1 MNLLTLSKIEKA
13 FGTSQLFDDVSFG
26 VYKNDK
32 IGLVGVN
39 GAGKTTLFKLMLEQ
53 MPYDGGSIF
62 KNKSTAIGYMEQH
75 SDYTSSKTL
84 WDEVLD
90 VHRDVMDIENSLA
103 DIAEAI
109 HNAKDELGTLTVKQH
124 ALSEEFE
131 ALGGFT
137 YKSKTRSA
145 LLGIGFAE
153 SELSTPFEKL
163 SGGQKTRAMLC
174 KILLSRTNL
183 LFLDEPTNHL
193 DIQATE
199 WLEDFLRDYNGA
211 FIVISHDRYFLDRTT
226 NKTFEL
232 ENQKLTVYSG
242 NYTRYLE
249 LKEETK
255 LAQERQYE
263 NTRREIKRIEGI
275 ITQQKQWNRE
285 RNIKTAESKQK
296 VVDKLVQTLDKPL
309 NDPGSIGFSFK
320 TAAGGGNDVL
330 ICDNLEMS
338 FGDKH
343 VFRNA
348 NIFIKK
354 EEKVFLL
361 GPNGCGKTTL
371 FKIIMS
377 QLAPLAGTS
386 KLGANIKPA
395 YYDQTQEHLDSSKT
409 VLEEVHDT
417 YPKMTQTDVRNALA
431 LFLFCGDDVFKQ
443 VSVLSGGEKARISLL
458 KLMLSDANLL
468 LLDEPTNHLDI
479 HSREA
484 LEKALSGYNG
494 TLLIVS
500 HDRYFINKLADK
512 IYHMEQNGIKQYV
525 GNYDYYLE
533 KHSSGFAPEAQ
544 PEQSNAP
551 AALDYK
557 AQKQAESDR
566 RRRLSKLS
574 RTEDDIAQCETAL
587 TELKSKLELPEYAS
601 DHQKIMDLCYDIDAL
616 DRRLTEL
623 YELWEELSEDE

>member
-1 MNLLTLSKIEKA
+1 MNLLTLSKLEKS
-13 FGTSQLFDDVSFG
+13 FGTSKLFDDVSFG
-26 VYKNDK
+26 IYKNDK

-53 MPYDGGSIF
+53 MPHDGGSIF
-62 KNKSTAIGYMEQH
+62 KNKATAIGYMEQH
-75 SDYTSSKTL
+75 SDYTSPKTL
-84 WDEVLD
+84 WDEVLE
-90 VHRDVMDIENSLA
+90 VYADVMEIEVKLA
-103 DIAEAI
+103 DIAEDI
-109 HNAKDELGTLTVKQH
+109 HDSNGDLDALTRKQH

-137 YKSKTRSA
+137 YKSRVRSA

-153 SELSTPFEKL
+153 SELDTPFSKL

-174 KILLSRTNL
+174 KILLSRANL

-199 WLEDFLRDYNGA
+199 WLEGFLRDYDGA

-232 ENQKLTVYSG
+232 ENQRLTVYNG

-249 LKEETK
+249 LKEEVRF
-255 LAQERQYE
+255 AQERQYE
-263 NTRREIKRIEGI
+263 NTKREIKRIEGI
-275 ITQQKQWNRE
+275 ITQQRQWNRE

-296 VVDKLVQTLDKPL
+296 VVDKLAQTLDKPL
-309 NDPGSIGFSFK
+309 SEPGSIGFSFK
-320 TAAGGGNDVL
+320 TAYGGGNDVL
-330 ICDNLEMS
+330 ICDNLSMA
-338 FGDKH
+338 FGEKQL
-343 VFRNA
+343 FRNA
-348 NIFIKK
+348 DVFVKK
-354 EEKVFLL
+354 EENVFLL

-377 QLAPLAGTS
+377 QLEPISGTS

-395 YYDQTQEHLDSSKT
+395 YYDQTQAHLDDNNT
-409 VLEEVHDT
+409 VLDEVHDA
-417 YPKMTQTDVRNALA
+417 YPKMTQTEVRNALA

-443 VSVLSGGEKARISLL
+443 ISVLSGGEKARISLL

-484 LEKALSGYNG
+484 LESALSAYNG

-512 IYHMEQNGIKQYV
+512 IYYMDSSGLKQYV
-525 GNYDYYLE
+525 GNYDYFVE
-533 KHSSGFAPEAQ
+533 KHNSSSAPEPQAAQ
-544 PEQSNAP
+544 SEAP

-557 AQKQAESDR
+557 AQKQAESER
-566 RRRLSKLS
+566 RKRLSKLS
-574 RTEDDIAQCETAL
+574 RTEDEIAEAESSL
-587 TELKSKLELPEYAS
+587 AELKSKLELPEYAS
-601 DHQKIMDLCYDIDAL
+601 DHQKIIDLCYDIDAL
-616 DRRLTEL
+616 EQRLAEL
-623 YELWEELSEDE
+623 YELWEQLSEDE